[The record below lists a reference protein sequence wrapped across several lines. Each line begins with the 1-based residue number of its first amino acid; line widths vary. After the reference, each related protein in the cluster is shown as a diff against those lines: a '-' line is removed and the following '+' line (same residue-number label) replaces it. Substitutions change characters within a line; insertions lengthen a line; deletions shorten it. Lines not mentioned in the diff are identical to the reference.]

1 MGIRPRIIAGFAIV
15 LLLVAGLGGT
25 SLLAIRSVVGQFDGF
40 FLASDK
46 NRLSNEK
53 VRALLKLRIAALEY
67 RNDPTTD
74 RAIGVRKQL
83 KTFLERA
90 SVFGEGLN
98 EDQALL
104 DAALADIEAY
114 ALVFDR
120 MASLQSGIDDL
131 IERLD
136 DTSSLF
142 AEAIKSL
149 QYMARVNGTDS
160 IGSRTGMAYQAFIL
174 AESDVRAFLLSNDT
188 DLIKL
193 ALPRLNQGRFML
205 KGLISHADDEPEFQF
220 AVTGAIEAL
229 SRYVD
234 LARAVGAKI
243 VERNALHD
251 DEIAEL
257 ELSIQN
263 AFVDLGDHFEA
274 KQVSLG
280 VQAQQL
286 GEQSPRII
294 LFLAAAA
301 LILGLVLALLIGRSI
316 SSSVMRMANDMEA
329 LASGDLDV
337 EVAGADLNNELGV
350 MAKAL
355 LVFKRNAKL
364 VIARA
369 KQIEQQ
375 NEQIQEALQKERELN
390 GLQRQ
395 FVAMVSHE
403 FRTPLGIIDGHAQR
417 LLKRLENIEP
427 DRMRKSLSTMRVS
440 VKRLV
445 ELMESVLAAARLE
458 DGRIKLELSRCAL
471 VDLVTEVSSS
481 YRDLYPDREINLDL
495 NELPS
500 EIIAD
505 SKLLRQV
512 ISNLLS
518 NAIKYSPD
526 QVCVWLRGFVD
537 ECGYA
542 VISVRDEG
550 VGIPQVEQAK
560 LFDRFFRASTSV
572 GIAGSGIGLHLAS
585 HLVQM
590 HRGRLEFES
599 IEGRGTTFYIRLPQ
613 APPTGDVLDMERDD
627 LNQANDAYEKEAMSL
642 LA

>member
-160 IGSRTGMAYQAFIL
+160 IGNRTGMAYQAFIL

-205 KGLISHADDEPEFQF
+205 KGLIGHADDEPEFQF

-294 LFLAAAA
+294 LFF
-301 LILGLVLALLIGRSI
+301 GRRGVNSRPCACPAHR
-316 SSSVMRMANDMEA
+316 SVD
-329 LASGDLDV
+329 
-337 EVAGADLNNELGV
+337 
-350 MAKAL
+350 
-355 LVFKRNAKL
+355 F
-364 VIARA
+364 
-369 KQIEQQ
+369 EQ
-375 NEQIQEALQKERELN
+375 R
-390 GLQRQ
+390 
-395 FVAMVSHE
+395 
-403 FRTPLGIIDGHAQR
+403 HAHG
-417 LLKRLENIEP
+417 K
-427 DRMRKSLSTMRVS
+427 
-440 VKRLV
+440 
-445 ELMESVLAAARLE
+445 
-458 DGRIKLELSRCAL
+458 
-471 VDLVTEVSSS
+471 
-481 YRDLYPDREINLDL
+481 
-495 NELPS
+495 
-500 EIIAD
+500 
-505 SKLLRQV
+505 
-512 ISNLLS
+512 
-518 NAIKYSPD
+518 
-526 QVCVWLRGFVD
+526 
-537 ECGYA
+537 
-542 VISVRDEG
+542 
-550 VGIPQVEQAK
+550 
-560 LFDRFFRASTSV
+560 
-572 GIAGSGIGLHLAS
+572 
-585 HLVQM
+585 
-590 HRGRLEFES
+590 
-599 IEGRGTTFYIRLPQ
+599 
-613 APPTGDVLDMERDD
+613 
-627 LNQANDAYEKEAMSL
+627 
-642 LA
+642 